1 VALPDSDGG
10 VGHSF
15 GLELDGVEIAHLREV
30 TGLKMEQD
38 VVELKQ
44 NDPDG
49 RVVVR
54 KLPGR
59 WKSPE
64 VTLTRGLTADAA
76 FADWVKEAQH
86 GQADGV
92 RRGGAIKVFDLAGA
106 LVTRYAFT
114 NAWPKSLEVT
124 TLDAGGT
131 PTLLERLVIVCEHLE
146 PE

>member
-1 VALPDSDGG
+1 MALPDIGGG

-15 GLELDGVEIAHLREV
+15 GLEVDGVEISRISEV

-38 VVELKQ
+38 VIELKE
-44 NDPDG
+44 NGPDG

-54 KLPGR
+54 RLPGR

-64 VTLTRGLTADAA
+64 VTLSRGLTADGS
-76 FADWVKEAQH
+76 FADWVKEAQQ
-86 GQADGV
+86 GEDGGV
-92 RRGGAIKVFDLAGA
+92 RQSGAIKVFDVEGA
-106 LVTRYAFT
+106 LVRRYVFT

-124 TLDAGGT
+124 NLAAGGSQVVA
-131 PTLLERLVIVCEHLE
+131 ERLVLVFEHLA